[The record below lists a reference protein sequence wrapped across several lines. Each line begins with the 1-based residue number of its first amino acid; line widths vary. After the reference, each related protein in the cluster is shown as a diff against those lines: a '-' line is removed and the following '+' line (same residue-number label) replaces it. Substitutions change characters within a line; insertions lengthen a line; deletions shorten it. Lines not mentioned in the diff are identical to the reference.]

1 MQTAYFAAGC
11 FWGVEDAFRNVRGV
25 SSVRSGYAGGHT
37 ANPSYDDV
45 CSGTT
50 GHAETVEITYDP
62 EKVSYEDLLRVFFTI
77 HDPSQ
82 KNRQGPD
89 IGEQYRSAI
98 FYTTDEQR
106 AAAERAVGEVEAG
119 EGPRRVSGSVQTQI
133 EPAETFYPAEDYHQ
147 RYFEKHGFS
156 NAPAVPEDLRG

>member
-1 MQTAYFAAGC
+1 MQTGYFAAGC
-11 FWGVEDAFRNVRGV
+11 FWGVEDAFRNVKGV

-37 ANPSYDDV
+37 ANPSYDEV

-50 GHAETVEITYDP
+50 GHAETVEVTYDP
-62 EKVSYEDLLRVFFTI
+62 EQVSYDDLLRVFFSI

-98 FYTTDEQR
+98 FYTGDEQR
-106 AAAERAVGEVEAG
+106 SAAQRMAGEVG
-119 EGPRRVSGSVQTQI
+119 DGNGPRRVNGPVQTQI
-133 EPAETFYPAEDYHQ
+133 KAAETFYPAEDYHQ

-156 NAPAVPEDLRG
+156 NAPAVPEDLRV

>member
-1 MQTAYFAAGC
+1 MNTAYFAAGC
-11 FWGVEDAFRNVRGV
+11 FWGVEDAFRNVKGV

-37 ANPSYDDV
+37 TSPSYDQV

-50 GHAETVEITYDP
+50 GHAETVEVTYDP
-62 EKVSYEDLLRVFFTI
+62 EKVSYEDLLRLFFTI

-106 AAAERAVGEVEAG
+106 ATAERTVDEIEAG
-119 EGPRRVSGSVQTQI
+119 TGPRRVSGAVQTQI
-133 EPAETFYPAEDYHQ
+133 KPAETFYPAEDYHQ

-156 NAPAVPEDLRG
+156 NAPAVPEDLRA

>member
-11 FWGVEDAFRNVRGV
+11 FWGVEDAFRNVKGV

-37 ANPSYDDV
+37 ANPSYDEV

-50 GHAETVEITYDP
+50 GHAETVEVTYDP
-62 EKVSYEDLLRVFFTI
+62 EQVSYDDLLRVFFSI

-106 AAAERAVGEVEAG
+106 SAAERMAGEVESG
-119 EGPRRVSGSVQTQI
+119 NGPRRVNGPVQTQI
-133 EPAETFYPAEDYHQ
+133 EAAETFYPAEDYHQ

-156 NAPAVPEDLRG
+156 NAPAVPEDLRV

>member
-1 MQTAYFAAGC
+1 METAYFAAGC
-11 FWGVEDAFRNVRGV
+11 FWGVEDAFRNVKGV
-25 SSVRSGYAGGHT
+25 SSARSGYAGGHS

-50 GHAETVEITYDP
+50 GHAETVEVTYDP
-62 EKVSYEDLLRVFFTI
+62 EQVGYETLLRVFFTI

-106 AAAERAVGEVEAG
+106 AGAERAVGEVEAG
-119 EGPRRVSGSVQTQI
+119 KGPRRVNGPVQTEI

-156 NAPAVPEDLRG
+156 NAPAVPEDLRV